1 MPRRQDLRKI
11 LLLGSGPIVI
21 GQACEFDY
29 SGTQA
34 CKALREEGYEVVL
47 VNSNPATI
55 MTDPETAD
63 RTYIEPLTPELVE
76 KVIAKERPD
85 ALLPTM
91 GGQTALNLAVAL
103 AKNGA
108 LEKYNV
114 ELIGAKLP
122 AIEKAEDRK
131 LFNEAMQRIGVKMC
145 PSGTASTWSE
155 AKAIAEQI
163 GTYPLIIRP
172 AFTMGGSGGGIAYN
186 KEEFEEMA
194 QVGIDASPVSQI
206 LIDQSL
212 LGWKEYELEVMRD
225 LADNV
230 VIICS
235 IENLD
240 PMGIHTG
247 DSITVAPA
255 QTLTDKEYQRLRDM
269 AIKIIREIGVETG
282 GSNIQFAINPVTGD
296 VVVIEMNP
304 RVSRSSALASKATG
318 FPIAKMAAKLAVG
331 YTLDEI
337 KNDITKKTPAS
348 FEPTIDYVVTKIPR
362 FAFEKFPGSEPV
374 LTTQMKSV
382 GEAMAIGRTF
392 NESFQ
397 KALRSLETGRA
408 GWGCDQT
415 EKLPSGEQIRAQLRT
430 PNPDRIFSVRHA
442 LQLGMSTEEI
452 YELTGIDPW
461 FLDKMQQLLDVEK
474 FLKRTPLQ
482 QLTKAQLY
490 DVKRD
495 GFSDRQI
502 AFATKTTEDQVRAY
516 RQKLGVT
523 PVYKTVDTCAAEF
536 EAFTPYYYS
545 TYEEE
550 SEVLPTTK
558 PKVMI
563 LGGGPNRIGQGI
575 EFDYCCCHAA
585 YALKGAGFETIMV
598 NSNPETVSTDYD
610 TSDRLYFEPLT
621 KEDVL
626 NIIEAE
632 NPVGIIIQF
641 GGQTPL
647 KLAVPLQQY
656 LTALDEETTHP
667 SCPSPNLPVTKI
679 WGTSPDSIDMAENR
693 ERFEK
698 ILNQLNIA
706 QPANGIAR
714 SYEDALIV
722 AQRIG
727 YPVVVRPSYVL
738 GGRAME
744 IVYSDTELERYMTFA
759 VQVEP
764 EHPILIDKFLE
775 NAIEVDVDAIADHTG
790 KVVMGGIM
798 EHIEQAG
805 IHSGDSAC
813 SLPTIS
819 LSPAVL
825 AQIRTWTVQ
834 LAQALEVVGLMN
846 IQFAVVGAQGAA
858 PQVYILEANPRA
870 SRTVPFV
877 SKATGIPLAKLASL
891 IMSGQTLA
899 ELGFTEEVIPSHISV
914 KEAVLPFNKFPGTD
928 TILGPEMRST
938 GEVMGI
944 DSDFGR
950 AFAKAELAAGERLPL
965 QGTVFVSMSDRDKT
979 AAVDVVKEF
988 IDLGFTVMA
997 TSGTGQ
1003 VLQQQGL
1010 NVELVLKLHEGRPHV
1025 LDAIKNQKIQLIIN
1039 TPSGEEAHTDARLIR
1054 RTALAYKI
1062 PIITTI
1068 AGAKATVAAIRSL
1081 QTTTLDVKVIQEYCA
1096 IYQLGSQPKK

>member
-1 MPRRQDLRKI
+1 MPRREDLQKI
-11 LLLGSGPIVI
+11 LLLGSGPIII

-34 CKALREEGYEVVL
+34 CKSLQEEGYEVVL

-63 RTYIEPLTPELVE
+63 KTYIEPLTPEMVE
-76 KVIAKERPD
+76 KVIEKERPD

-91 GGQTALNLAVAL
+91 GGQTALNIAVAL
-103 AKNGA
+103 AKNGV
-108 LEKYNV
+108 LDKYGV

-131 LFNEAMQRIGVKMC
+131 LFSDAMARIDVAIC
-145 PSGTASTWSE
+145 PSGTASSLEE
-155 AKAIAEQI
+155 ARVI
-163 GTYPLIIRP
+163 GREIGSYPLIIRP
-172 AFTMGGSGGGIAYN
+172 GFTMGGTGGGIAYN
-186 KEEFEEMA
+186 QEEFEEMA
-194 QVGIDASPVSQI
+194 QAGIDASPVSQI

-235 IENLD
+235 IENID

-255 QTLTDKEYQRLRDM
+255 QTLTDKEYQRLRDI

-282 GSNIQFAINPVTGD
+282 GSNIQFAVNPKTGE

-318 FPIAKMAAKLAVG
+318 FPIAKIAAKLAVG
-331 YTLDEI
+331 YSLDEI
-337 KNDITKKTPAS
+337 KNDITKETPAS
-348 FEPTIDYVVTKIPR
+348 FEPTIDYVVTKVPR
-362 FAFEKFPGSEPV
+362 FAFEKFPGSSSV

-408 GWGCDQT
+408 GWGCDRH

-430 PNPDRIFSVRHA
+430 PNPERIYAVRHA
-442 LQLGMSTEEI
+442 MQLKISIEEI
-452 YELTGIDPW
+452 YELTGIDHW
-461 FLDKMQQLLDVEK
+461 FLDKMQQLLEVEK
-474 FLKRTPLQ
+474 FIKRTPLTE
-482 QLTKAQLY
+482 LTKEQLY
-490 DVKRD
+490 EIKQY
-495 GFSDRQI
+495 GFSDKQI
-502 AFATKTTEDQVRAY
+502 AFATKTTEDAVREKRKQLQVI
-516 RQKLGVT
+516 

-536 EAFTPYYYS
+536 VAFTPYHYS

-550 SEVLPTTK
+550 NEIIPSDK

-585 YALKGAGFETIMV
+585 YALKDAGYETIMV

-621 KEDVL
+621 LEDVL

-632 NPVGIIIQF
+632 NPVGIIVQF

-647 KLAVPLQQY
+647 KLALPLQKY
-656 LTALDEETTHP
+656 LQT
-667 SCPSPNLPVTKI
+667 SNLQTKI
-679 WGTSPDSIDMAENR
+679 WGTSPDSIDAAEDR
-693 ERFEK
+693 EKFEK
-698 ILNQLNIA
+698 ILQELKIT
-706 QPANGIAR
+706 QPPNGIAR
-714 SYEDALIV
+714 TYEDAMIV
-722 AQRIG
+722 AKRIG

-744 IVYSDTELERYMTFA
+744 IVYSDAELERYMTFA

-764 EHPILIDKFLE
+764 EHPILVDKFLE
-775 NAIEVDVDAIADHTG
+775 NATEVDVDAIADSTG
-790 KVVMGGIM
+790 KVVIGGIM

-813 SLPTIS
+813 ALPTIS
-819 LSPAVL
+819 LPQAIL
-825 AQIRTWTVQ
+825 QEIRTSTIK
-834 LAQALEVVGLMN
+834 LAKALKVVGLMN
-846 IQFAVVGAQGAA
+846 VQFAIVGVQTYT

-877 SKATGIPLAKLASL
+877 SKATGVPIAKLASL
-891 IMSGQTLA
+891 AMSGKTLE
-899 ELGFTEEVIPSHISV
+899 ELGFTEEVIPSHIAV

-950 AFAKAELAAGERLPL
+950 AYAKAEMGAGEHLPL
-965 QGTVFVSMSDRDKT
+965 SGTVFVSMNDRDK
-979 AAVDVVKEF
+979 AAAIPVVKEF
-988 IDLGFTVMA
+988 IQLGFSVMA
-997 TSGTGQ
+997 TSGTQ
-1003 VLQQQGL
+1003 RVLKENGL
-1010 NVELVLKLHEGRPHV
+1010 NVEQVLKLHEGRPHV
-1025 LDAIKNQKIQLIIN
+1025 IDAIKNRQIQLIIN
-1039 TPSGEEAHTDARLIR
+1039 TPSGQEAQSDGRLIR
-1054 RTALAYKI
+1054 RTALSYKI
-1062 PIITTI
+1062 PMLTTI
-1068 AGAKATVAAIRSL
+1068 AGAKATLAAIRSL
-1081 QTTTLDVKVIQEYCA
+1081 QNTNLDVKLIQDYC
-1096 IYQLGSQPKK
+1096 LVR